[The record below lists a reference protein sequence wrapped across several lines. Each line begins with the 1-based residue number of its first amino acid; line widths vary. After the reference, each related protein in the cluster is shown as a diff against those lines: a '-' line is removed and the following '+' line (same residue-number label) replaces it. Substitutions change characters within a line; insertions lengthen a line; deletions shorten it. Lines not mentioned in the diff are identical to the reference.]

1 MTKQEAE
8 NRIRFV
14 DRIAQEV
21 GRDSKPFSARE
32 VVRLAELILRHGKTY
47 SRIQEMNCNGVGTW
61 YGESNESF
69 AKRQSRHE
77 AYCEKREQQLEK
89 RITAIC
95 AELGA
100 GFEPIFQGDPR
111 GNTIK
116 IKLPSQP
123 KAANS
128 YDQEGVGVPT
138 S

>member
-1 MTKQEAE
+1 MTKREFEQ
-8 NRIRFV
+8 RQHFT
-14 DRIAQEV
+14 DRIASESQADYSV
-21 GRDSKPFSARE
+21 KRH
-32 VVRLAELILRHGKTY
+32 LAELILRHGKTY

-61 YGESNESF
+61 YNESNESF
-69 AKRQSRHE
+69 SKRQARHE
-77 AYCEKREQQLEK
+77 AFCEKREQQLEK

-111 GNTIK
+111 GNTVK

-128 YDQEGVGVPT
+128 YDQEALSVPT

>member
-14 DRIAQEV
+14 DRLASESTTV
-21 GRDSKPFSARE
+21 NPRY
-32 VVRLAELILRHGKTY
+32 LAELILRHGKTY

-61 YGESNESF
+61 YNESNESF
-69 AKRQSRHE
+69 SKRQARHE

-111 GNTIK
+111 GNTVK

-123 KAANS
+123 KAGNS
-128 YDQEGVGVPT
+128 FDQECVGVPT